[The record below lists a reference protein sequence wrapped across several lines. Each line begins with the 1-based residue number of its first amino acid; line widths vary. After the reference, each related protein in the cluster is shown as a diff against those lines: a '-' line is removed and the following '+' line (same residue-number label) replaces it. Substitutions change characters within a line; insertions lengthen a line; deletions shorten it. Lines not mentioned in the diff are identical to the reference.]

1 MKKWQCRMCGYV
13 YDEAAGDPDHGLAPG
28 TPWDE
33 VPEEFMCPECGA
45 LKQDFEMVEI

>member
-13 YDEAAGDPDHGLAPG
+13 YDEASGDPDHGLPPG
-28 TPWDE
+28 TAWDD

-45 LKQDFEMVEI
+45 MKCDFDMVEI